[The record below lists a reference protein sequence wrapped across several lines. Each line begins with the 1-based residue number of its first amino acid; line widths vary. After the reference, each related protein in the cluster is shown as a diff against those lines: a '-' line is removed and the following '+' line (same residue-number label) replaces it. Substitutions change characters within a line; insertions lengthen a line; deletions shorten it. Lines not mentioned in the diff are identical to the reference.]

1 MSEMKLYSDSG
12 ERLYLTPSERKRFEE
27 TARLQEREV
36 MTFALTLLYTG
47 CRISEAL
54 NLQVRHINLESNEVT
69 IGSLKKR
76 RDGVYRSVPI
86 PERLTETLN
95 LVHNLRSAK
104 RKNKSLWTWSRMT
117 GWRKI
122 TTIMEQAGIEG
133 AHATPKGLRHAFGVY
148 AIAECEIP
156 LNLVQRWLGHA
167 DLKTTAIYANAIGK
181 EERDIAGRMWK

>member
-1 MSEMKLYSDSG
+1 MKLYSDSG